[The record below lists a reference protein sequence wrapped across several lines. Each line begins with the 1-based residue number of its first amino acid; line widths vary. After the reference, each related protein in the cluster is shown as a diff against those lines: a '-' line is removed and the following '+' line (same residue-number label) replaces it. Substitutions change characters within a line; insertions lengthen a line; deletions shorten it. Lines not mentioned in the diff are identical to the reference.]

1 MQLILL
7 NYNIFEL
14 YYVIL
19 HSIMYV
25 EINYLINMQI

>member
-7 NYNIFEL
+7 NYNIFYL

-25 EINYLINMQI
+25 EINDLINMQI